1 MMLTD
6 PSPAT
11 APMSA
16 RQAEAFFRYLLASGR
31 LRLDFA
37 GHARSRLGERVLSA
51 NDVRTLLGEGRVMA
65 SPRRVDGLG
74 RSKYTLE
81 GGISGLAGDA
91 PATARIVVLA
101 APRQPLVR
109 VLTAMRVADRSSS

>member
-1 MMLTD
+1 MLTD
-6 PSPAT
+6 PSPAA

-16 RQAEAFFRYLLASGR
+16 RQAEAFFRYLLASER

-37 GHARSRLGERVLSA
+37 GHARTRLGERALSA
-51 NDVRTLLGEGRVMA
+51 NDVRTLLGEGRVMS

-81 GGISGLAGDA
+81 GGIAGLDDA
-91 PATARIVVLA
+91 LPVTARIVVLA

-109 VLTAMRVADRSSS
+109 VLTAMRVADRSSR